1 MPNASLVIANW
12 KMNGNRELTK
22 TMSVALR
29 EKLSQ
34 LQKVK
39 IVVCPP
45 FTLISELASQ
55 CYYDDIAI
63 GAQNVSEHASGAYT
77 GETSTTQLQEFGVS
91 YVLVGHSERRQ
102 LFAETDDKVNE
113 KALATVNAGMTA
125 VICVGENKAQRDEG
139 NTWKVVAEQA
149 KAALANLPK
158 EKAGKVVLAYEP
170 VWAIGTGKT
179 ASPEQAQ
186 DVHAKLRT
194 LLVEQFG
201 AIGEKMPLLYGGS
214 VKADNA
220 AELFAQKDIDGGL
233 IGGASLKE
241 SDFVAICQAAQG

>member
-22 TMSVALR
+22 TMSAALR
-29 EKLSQ
+29 EKLNQ
-34 LQKVK
+34 LQQVK
-39 IVVCPP
+39 LVICPP
-45 FTLISELASQ
+45 FTLIGELANQ

-63 GAQNVSEHASGAYT
+63 GAQNVSEHTGGAFT
-77 GETSTTQLQEFGVS
+77 GEISTAQLQEFGVS

-102 LFAETDDKVNE
+102 LFAETDKMVNE

-139 NTWKVVAEQA
+139 NTEVVAQQA
-149 KAALANLPK
+149 QAALADLPK
-158 EKAGKVVLAYEP
+158 EQAGKIVLAYEP
-170 VWAIGTGKT
+170 VWAIGTGET

-186 DVHAKLRT
+186 DVHAKLRA

-220 AELFAQKDIDGGL
+220 AELFAQKTL
-233 IGGASLKE
+233 M
-241 SDFVAICQAAQG
+241 AA

>member
-22 TMSVALR
+22 IMSAALR
-29 EKLSQ
+29 EQLSQ
-34 LQKVK
+34 LQHVK
-39 IVVCPP
+39 LVVCPP
-45 FTLISELASQ
+45 FTLIGELANQ
-55 CYYDDIAI
+55 CYYDEIAI
-63 GAQNVSEHASGAYT
+63 GAQNVSEHSNGAFT
-77 GETSTTQLQEFGVS
+77 GEISTAQLQEFGVS

-102 LFAETDDKVNE
+102 LFAETDDMVNK
-113 KALATVNAGMTA
+113 KALAAVNANMTA
-125 VICVGENKAQRDEG
+125 VVCVGENKAQRDEG
-139 NTWKVVAEQA
+139 NTLEVVSRQA

-170 VWAIGTGKT
+170 VWAIGTGET

-201 AIGEKMPLLYGGS
+201 VIGEKRPLLYGGS

-220 AELFAQKDIDGGL
+220 AKLFAQKDIDGGL